1 MKILATFDESPFSE
15 AIIPV
20 LTMLAA
26 LPDVEIHLHSVAEIT
41 AALDDEAIGKRRQE
55 LASYLNRIASRL
67 PNGPAYRVG
76 TDVAMYP
83 MDAATVLVERAQ
95 SEHPDVIVMATHGRS
110 GVVRMLLGSVADK
123 VVHSGVAPVLLVHPR
138 PES

>member
-15 AIIPV
+15 ATIPV
-20 LTMLAA
+20 LAMLAA
-26 LPDVEIHLHSVAEIT
+26 LPDVEIDLRSVAEIT
-41 AALDDEAIGKRRQE
+41 AALDDDAIGKRRQE
-55 LASYLNRIASRL
+55 LEAYLNRIASRL
-67 PNGPAYRVG
+67 PNGPTYRVS

-110 GVVRMLLGSVADK
+110 GVVRMFIGSTADK
-123 VVHSGVAPVLLVHPR
+123 VVQAGVAPVLLVHPR

>member
-1 MKILATFDESPFSE
+1 VKILATFDESSFSE
-15 AIIPV
+15 ATIPV
-20 LTMLAA
+20 LAMLAG
-26 LPDVEIHLHSVAEIT
+26 LPDVEVDLCSVAEVT
-41 AALDDEAIGKRRQE
+41 AAFDDDAISTRRQE
-55 LASYLNRIASRL
+55 LESYLSRIATRL
-67 PNGPAYRVG
+67 PNGPAYRVS

-83 MDAATVLVERAQ
+83 MDAAAVLVERAK

>member
-15 AIIPV
+15 ATIPV
-20 LTMLAA
+20 LAMLAA
-26 LPDVEIHLHSVAEIT
+26 LPDVEIDLRSVAEIT
-41 AALDDEAIGKRRQE
+41 AALDDDAIGKRRQGLE
-55 LASYLNRIASRL
+55 AYLNRIASRL
-67 PNGPAYRVG
+67 PNGPAYRVS

-110 GVVRMLLGSVADK
+110 GVVRMFVGSTADK
-123 VVHSGVAPVLLVHPR
+123 VVQAGVAPVVLVRPR
-138 PES
+138 RES